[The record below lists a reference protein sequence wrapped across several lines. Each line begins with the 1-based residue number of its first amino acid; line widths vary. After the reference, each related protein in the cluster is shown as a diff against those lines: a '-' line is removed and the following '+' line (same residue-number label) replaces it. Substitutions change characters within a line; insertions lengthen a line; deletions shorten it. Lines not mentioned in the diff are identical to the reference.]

1 MRKEKNG
8 IAHFKIYFFLKT
20 LKLYVYFHVQLYS
33 FHLLNCLKFRL
44 TLLQYKSQNTLIN
57 IHIISYYKSLPQI
70 SSMYITSESLQNNTL
85 KTSKK
90 KKNSS
95 VTINI
100 SQVQMEIYIFCL
112 PQKQFKETCYQHA
125 LLRFQLKFKFRL
137 GAT

>member
-90 KKNSS
+90 KNSS